1 MGVVVD
7 AVSVFKAYDVRGV
20 YGRDLTPDVVRRIG
34 YAVGKFFGGG
44 RVLIGMDVRTHSPD
58 VLRHLVAG
66 LLPIAD
72 VELLGNVTTPM
83 AHFASRLLYEPAV
96 MITASHN
103 PPEYN
108 GLKIMHKGGI
118 NLTSEELQ
126 RLRDMLEDPP
136 PEQRGLV
143 YVQDVRERYF
153 QYLENTFGEFDLS
166 IGFDPANAAGV
177 ILRPLLKRLFKKV
190 SVINGRP
197 DGRFPSHL
205 PDPEK
210 PENLRQLAGL
220 VKAEGLDAGVA
231 LDGDGDRVGLITAR
245 SEAFRAEKIAYMLLR
260 YYAKPGDVV
269 VLDATMP
276 LYLERVAEEAGVK
289 IVRERVG
296 HSFQKPA
303 AIRNNAAFWAEYSGH
318 VGFREHYYFDDGI
331 YTALKVLAVSRDVG
345 KTLDDVL
352 AEAPKVYEERI
363 DIRVDDQRKV
373 MDRVKSS
380 VKSIG
385 GAEIYEID
393 GVDVRFRDGGR
404 LLIRPSNTEPLIRV
418 KIEAESPGQL
428 SGLRDRLGTLGLA

>member
-1 MGVVVD
+1 M
-7 AVSVFKAYDVRGV
+7 SVFKAYDIRGV
-20 YGRDLTPDVVRRIG
+20 YGKDLTPDLVRRIG

-44 RVLIGMDVRTHSPD
+44 KILIGMDVRTHSPD

-66 LLPIAD
+66 LLPVAD

-83 AHFASRLLYEPAV
+83 THFASRLLYEPAV

-118 NLTSEELQ
+118 DLTSEELQ
-126 RLRDMLEDPP
+126 RLKEMLEEP
-136 PEQRGLV
+136 PEGQKGLV
-143 YVQDVRERYF
+143 YVQDVKERYF
-153 QYLENTFGEFDLS
+153 QYLENTFGEFDIS
-166 IGFDPANAAGV
+166 VGFDPANAAGV
-177 ILRPLLKRLFKKV
+177 ILRPLLKRLFKRV

-197 DGRFPSHL
+197 DGRFPSHP

-210 PENLRQLAGL
+210 PENLRQLAEL

-231 LDGDGDRVGLITAR
+231 LDGDGDRVGLVTAKGDV
-245 SEAFRAEKIAYMLLR
+245 FRAEKIAYMLISH
-260 YYAKPGDVV
+260 YAKPGDVV

-276 LYLERVAEEAGVK
+276 LYLERVAEERGVK

-303 AIRNNAAFWAEYSGH
+303 AIRSNAAFWAEYSGH

-331 YTALKVLAVSRDVG
+331 YTALKVLDVARSIG
-345 KTLDDVL
+345 KTLDDLL

-363 DIRVDDQRKV
+363 DIRVDDQRRVMEKV
-373 MDRVKSS
+373 RSS
-380 VKSIG
+380 ARSIG

-393 GVDVRFRDGGR
+393 GVDIRFRDGGR

-418 KIEAESPGQL
+418 KIEAGSPAQL
-428 SGLRDRLGTLGLA
+428 GNLRERLGSLGLA

>member
-1 MGVVVD
+1 M
-7 AVSVFKAYDVRGV
+7 SVFKAYDIRGV
-20 YGRDLTPDVVRRIG
+20 YGKDLTPDLVRRIG

-44 RVLIGMDVRTHSPD
+44 KILIGMDVRTHSPD

-66 LLPIAD
+66 LLPVAD

-83 AHFASRLLYEPAV
+83 THFASRLLYEPAV

-118 NLTSEELQ
+118 DLTSEELQ
-126 RLRDMLEDPP
+126 RLKEMLEEP
-136 PEQRGLV
+136 PEWQKGLV
-143 YVQDVRERYF
+143 YVQDVKERYF
-153 QYLENTFGEFDLS
+153 QYLENTFGEFDIS
-166 IGFDPANAAGV
+166 VGFDPANAAGV
-177 ILRPLLKRLFKKV
+177 ILRPLLKRLFKRV

-197 DGRFPSHL
+197 DGRFPSHP

-210 PENLRQLAGL
+210 PENLRQLAEL

-231 LDGDGDRVGLITAR
+231 LDGDGDRVGLVTAKGDV
-245 SEAFRAEKIAYMLLR
+245 FRAEKIAYMLISH
-260 YYAKPGDVV
+260 YAKPGDVV

-276 LYLERVAEEAGVK
+276 LYLERVAEERGVK

-296 HSFQKPA
+296 HSFQKSA

-331 YTALKVLAVSRDVG
+331 YTALKVLDVARSIG
-345 KTLDDVL
+345 KTLDDLL

-373 MDRVKSS
+373 MEKVRSS
-380 VKSIG
+380 ARSIG

-393 GVDVRFRDGGR
+393 GVDIRFRDGGR

-418 KIEAESPGQL
+418 KIEAGSPAQL
-428 SGLRDRLGTLGLA
+428 GNLRERLGSLGLA